1 MKHGRDQVRPG
12 SYLFKLCV
20 LALLFLAAAGAS
32 FSATRE
38 DQTVQP
44 GFLTKPPR
52 IDGEL
57 GNPEWLAATVITDFV
72 QYEPQEGAA
81 PTEKTTVYLGYDSHN
96 LYLAFDCQDSR
107 PESIR
112 CTLCQRDRVQ
122 GDDVVYVYLD
132 TFNDRRRAFVFE
144 ANPSGVQVDGIYVEA
159 NPRRNRGRA
168 ESFDR
173 IDRNWNGYFQSAAKR
188 NAHGYVVEMAIPF
201 KSLRFPNQNVQ
212 SWGII
217 LRREIPRKNEDL
229 YWPARSRDINGLLV
243 QAGRLNLNQSLV
255 RGKNLELMPTVV
267 GGKSLGQKFQ
277 PEIGANVKYGIT
289 SDVTADLALNPDF
302 SQIEADIPQN
312 EVNQRYP
319 LYYPEKRPFFLE
331 GKDIFDT
338 PFELLYSRKIVSP
351 VWAAKLTGKLGNTSF
366 GVMSALDDLPS
377 GIEIPGAPLL
387 DENAAYRSLNSVLR
401 LRQDLYSESYLGFIA
416 SDKEMGAAGSSIF
429 SDYNR
434 LAGLDGQFKISQTN
448 RLAFQLVGSRSK
460 VAESKTVLAP
470 AWHFGFNHQDRHL
483 NYSLDW
489 FSVHPEFEAGLGF
502 LRRKDIHSLNARAG
516 YAFLPGNDYIISITP
531 SVSYRRV
538 YDYSWV
544 LTDEDIDLSL
554 MVSGWRQTFIFLN
567 YSDTF
572 EKYNGVGLKP
582 KQFRFTVFTAP
593 LGWLSGRI
601 SGNTGSSI
609 YYDELPYLGFSNSL
623 EGELSFR
630 PVQNLVA
637 SLRLEDLNFYE
648 HRGGPKVYRVTIVSQ
663 RINFQ
668 FNRALFLRTITD
680 YDSYYKKI
688 YLSGLL
694 GYELNPGTCFYL
706 GVEDHRERLGTDRY
720 QLTGRYYFIKF
731 SYWWRV

>member
-1 MKHGRDQVRPG
+1 MKRGRDRVRHG
-12 SYLFKLCV
+12 VYLAKRCV
-20 LALLFLAAAGAS
+20 LAVLFLAAVIVQGFGAKETP
-32 FSATRE
+32 A
-38 DQTVQP
+38 VQP
-44 GFLTKPPR
+44 GFLPKPPK

-57 GNPEWLAATVITDFV
+57 GNPEWKAAAVISDFV
-72 QYEPQEGAA
+72 QYEPQEGAS
-81 PTEKTTVYLGYDSHN
+81 PTEKTTVYLGYDSQN
-96 LYLAFDCQDSR
+96 LYLAFDCQDSS
-107 PESIR
+107 PEAIR

-132 TFNDRRRAFVFE
+132 TFNDQRRAFVFE
-144 ANPSGVQVDGIYVEA
+144 ANPRGVQVDGVYVEA
-159 NPRRNRGRA
+159 NPRRNRGRT

-173 IDRNWNGYFQSAAKR
+173 IDRNWNSYFLSAAKQT
-188 NAHGYVVEMAIPF
+188 AGGYVVEMSIPF

-217 LRREIPRKNEDL
+217 LRRQIPRKNEDL
-229 YWPARSRDINGLLV
+229 YWPGRSRNINGLLI
-243 QAGRLNLNQSLV
+243 QAGRLNLNRSLV

-267 GGKSLGQKFQ
+267 GSKALGEKFQ
-277 PEIGANVKYGIT
+277 PEIGANIKYGIT
-289 SDVTADLALNPDF
+289 SDLTADLALNPDF
-302 SQIEADIPQN
+302 SQIEADVPQN

-338 PFELLYSRKIVSP
+338 PFELLYSRKVVSP

-366 GVMSALDDLPS
+366 GVMSALDDMPP
-377 GIEIPGAPLL
+377 GIEIPNAPQL
-387 DENAAYRSLNSVLR
+387 DENAAYRSLNNVLR
-401 LRQDLYSESYLGFIA
+401 LRQDLYSESYLGFFA
-416 SDKEMGAAGSSIF
+416 SDKEMGLAGSSIF

-434 LAGLDGQFKISQTN
+434 LAGIDGQFKLSQTN
-448 RLAFQLVGSRSK
+448 RLAFQLVGSRSR
-460 VAESKTVLAP
+460 VDEIKTVLAP

-516 YAFLPGNDYIISITP
+516 YAFLPENDYIISVTP
-531 SVSYRRV
+531 SISYRRV

-544 LTDEDIDLSL
+544 LTDEDVDISL

-582 KQFRFTVFTAP
+582 RQFRFSVFSAP
-593 LGWLSGRI
+593 LAWLSGRI
-601 SGNTGSSI
+601 SGSTGSSI
-609 YYDELPYLGFSNSL
+609 YYDDVPYLGFSHSV
-623 EGELSFR
+623 EGELNFR
-630 PVQNLVA
+630 PIQNLVA

-648 HRGGPKVYRVTIVSQ
+648 YRGGPKVYRVTILSQ

-668 FNRALFLRTITD
+668 FNRELFVRAIAD
-680 YDSYYKKI
+680 YDSYYRKI
-688 YLSGLL
+688 YLSGLV
-694 GYELNPGTCFYL
+694 GYEFNPGTCFYL
-706 GVEDHRERLGTDRY
+706 GMEDHRERLGGNRY
-720 QLTGRYYFIKF
+720 QLTGRYYFVKF

>member
-1 MKHGRDQVRPG
+1 MRTGIGPARN
-12 SYLFKLCV
+12 FV
-20 LALLFLAAAGAS
+20 LTALILSAVISPAFS
-32 FSATRE
+32 FQKEQS
-38 DQTVQP
+38 VQP
-44 GFLTKPPR
+44 GFMLRAPR
-52 IDGEL
+52 LDGEL
-57 GNPEWLAATVITDFV
+57 GNPEWQAAAVITDFV

-81 PTEKTTVYLGYDSHN
+81 PTEKTTVYLGYDSKN
-96 LYLAFDCQDSR
+96 LYIAFDCRDSR
-107 PESIR
+107 PEAIR

-122 GDDVVYVYLD
+122 GDDAVYVYLD

-144 ANPSGVQVDGIYVEA
+144 VNPRGVQVDGIYVEA

-173 IDRNWNGYFQSAAKR
+173 IDRNWNGYFQSAAR
-188 NAHGYVVEMAIPF
+188 ITDRGYVVEIAIPF
-201 KSLRFPNQNVQ
+201 KSLRFPNKNVQ

-217 LRREIPRKNEDL
+217 LRRQIPRKNEDL
-229 YWPARSRDINGLLV
+229 YWPPRSRAVNGLLV
-243 QAGRLNLNQSLV
+243 QAGRLSLNQSLV

-267 GGKSLGQKFQ
+267 GSKALGQKFQ
-277 PEIGANVKYGIT
+277 PEIGANVKYGLT

-351 VWAAKLTGKLGNTSF
+351 VWAAKLTGKIKNTSF
-366 GVMSALDDLPS
+366 GVMSALDDRPA

-387 DENAAYRSLNSVLR
+387 DVNSSYRSLNSVLR

-416 SDKEMGAAGSSIF
+416 SDKEIGLTGSSIF

-434 LAGLDGQFKISQTN
+434 LAAIDGQFKISQTN
-448 RLAFQLVGSRSK
+448 RLAFQLAGSRSQ
-460 VAESKTVLAP
+460 VDEIKTALAP
-470 AWHFGFNHQDRHL
+470 AWYLGFNHQDRHL

-489 FSVHPEFEAGLGF
+489 FSIHPEFEAGLGF
-502 LRRKDIHSLNARAG
+502 LRRKDIHYLYARAG
-516 YAFLPGNDYIISITP
+516 YAFLPGNDYIISVTP
-531 SVSYRRV
+531 SVSYRRI

-544 LTDEDIDLSL
+544 LTDEDLDLSL
-554 MVSGWRQTFIFLN
+554 MVSGWRQTFIFMN
-567 YSDTF
+567 YSNTF

-582 KQFRFTVFTAP
+582 RQFRFTVFSAP

-601 SGNTGSSI
+601 SGRTGSSI
-609 YYDELPYLGFSNSL
+609 YYADLPYLGFSNSL
-623 EGELSFR
+623 EGEVNFR

-648 HRGGPKVYRVTIVSQ
+648 FRGGPKVYRVTILSQ

-668 FNRALFLRTITD
+668 FNRGLFVRAITD

-694 GYELNPGTCFYL
+694 GYELNPGTCFYF
-706 GVEDHRERLGTDRY
+706 GVEDYRARLETDRY

>member
-1 MKHGRDQVRPG
+1 MRQGRYLPG
-12 SYLFKLCV
+12 LFV
-20 LALLFLAAAGAS
+20 LNILILFAVVYPA
-32 FSATRE
+32 FSLQKEQA
-38 DQTVQP
+38 VQP
-44 GFLTKPPR
+44 GFMPGAPR

-57 GNPEWLAATVITDFV
+57 GNPEWEAAAVITDFV

-81 PTEKTTVYLGYDSHN
+81 PTEKTTVYLGYDRHN
-96 LYLAFDCQDSR
+96 LYIAFDCHDSR
-107 PESIR
+107 PEAIR

-122 GDDVVYVYLD
+122 GDDAVYVYLD
-132 TFNDRRRAFVFE
+132 TFNDRRRAFVFV
-144 ANPSGVQVDGIYVEA
+144 ANPRGVQVDGIYVEA
-159 NPRRNRGRA
+159 NPRRHRGRA

-173 IDRNWNGYFQSAAKR
+173 IDRNWNGYFQSAAR
-188 NAHGYVVEMAIPF
+188 ITDRGYVVEMAIPF
-201 KSLRFPNQNVQ
+201 KSLRFPNKNVQ
-212 SWGII
+212 TWGLI
-217 LRREIPRKNEDL
+217 LRRQIPRKNEDL
-229 YWPARSRDINGLLV
+229 YWPARSRAINGLLV
-243 QAGRLNLNQSLV
+243 QAGQLSLNQSLV

-267 GGKSLGQKFQ
+267 GSKALGQEFQ
-277 PEIGANVKYGIT
+277 PEIGANIKYGIT
-289 SDVTADLALNPDF
+289 SDLTADLALNPDF

-351 VWAAKLTGKLGNTSF
+351 VWAAKLTGKIKNTSF
-366 GVMSALDDLPS
+366 GVMSALDDRPA
-377 GIEIPGAPLL
+377 GIEIPGASPL
-387 DENAAYRSLNSVLR
+387 DVNSSYRSLNSVLR

-416 SDKEMGAAGSSIF
+416 SGKEMGMTGSSIF

-434 LAGLDGQFKISQTN
+434 LAAIDGQFKISQTN
-448 RLAFQLVGSRSK
+448 RLAFQLAGSLSR
-460 VAESKTVLAP
+460 VEEIKTVMAP

-489 FSVHPEFEAGLGF
+489 FSIHPEFEAGLGF

-516 YAFLPGNDYIISITP
+516 YAFLPGNDYIISVTP
-531 SVSYRRV
+531 SISYRRV

-544 LTDEDIDLSL
+544 LTDEDMDLSL
-554 MVSGWRQTFIFLN
+554 MVSGWRQTFIFMN
-567 YSDTF
+567 YSNTF
-572 EKYNGVGLKP
+572 EKYNGVDLKP
-582 KQFRFTVFTAP
+582 RQFRFTVFSAP

-601 SGNTGSSI
+601 SGRTGSSI

-623 EGELSFR
+623 EGEINFR

-648 HRGGPKVYRVTIVSQ
+648 YRGGPKVYRVTILSQ

-668 FNRALFLRTITD
+668 FNRGLFLRAITD

-706 GVEDHRERLGTDRY
+706 GMEDHRKRLGSDRY